1 MIIAPSLF
9 LMKKIKTEK
18 KLNPVELY
26 MLEHEKRILD
36 GSAMKMLYM
45 EDDKILK
52 HILQEILQDKSAAR
66 A

>member
-1 MIIAPSLF
+1 M
-9 LMKKIKTEK
+9 KTEK

-26 MLEHEKRILD
+26 LLEHEKKILD
-36 GSAMKMLYM
+36 GSAMKMLYL

-52 HILQEILQDKSAAR
+52 QILQEVLRDKSAAR